1 MSTRTRRIIRRTI
14 FHLIVG
20 LLGFV
25 MVYPL
30 LWMVAS
36 SFKERS
42 VIFRESYKLI
52 PDPFT
57 VENYIRGWQGFAGI
71 GFDVFFKNSFY
82 VSIMTTIGQ
91 VISSS
96 VIAYGFARI
105 RFRGRNFWFVMM
117 MVSMMLPS
125 QIVMIPQFIQFNA
138 LGWVGSYKPL
148 IIPAFLGSGFFV
160 FLIMQ
165 FISGVP
171 RELDEAARIDGCSTY
186 SIYFRIILPL
196 TTSALVTTAL
206 FSFMWTWDN
215 FFGALLY
222 LNNPRMYTV
231 AIALKNFADPTSS
244 TDWGAIFAMSTLSM
258 LPILVVFLSFQ
269 RFLVE
274 GISTT
279 GLKG

>member
-1 MSTRTRRIIRRTI
+1 MKLRTKRIFTRTL
-14 FHLIVG
+14 FHVIVCAFG
-20 LLGFV
+20 LL
-25 MVYPL
+25 MLYPL
-30 LWMVAS
+30 LWMVSS
-36 SFKERS
+36 SFKEKS
-42 VIFRESYKLI
+42 MIFRESYKLI

-57 VENYIRGWQGFAGI
+57 LENYARGWKGFAGI

-82 VSIMTTIGQ
+82 VTIFSMIGQ
-91 VISSS
+91 VASSS

-105 RFRGRNFWFVMM
+105 KFRFRNLWFIAMM
-117 MVSMMLPS
+117 LSMMLPS
-125 QIVMIPQFIQFNA
+125 QIVMVPQFILFNK
-138 LGWVGSYKPL
+138 LGWVGSYLPL
-148 IIPAFLGSGFFV
+148 IVPAFLGSGFFI
-160 FLIMQ
+160 FLNMQ

-186 SIYFRIILPL
+186 SIYTRVILPL
-196 TTSALVTTAL
+196 TTPALVTTAL

-222 LNNPRMYTV
+222 LNNPRKYTV

-258 LPILVVFLSFQ
+258 IPILVIFLVFQ